1 MPEHTNNNN
10 NNNNNNNINDNY
22 NIFSYCYCYW
32 LCGRKAELKVY
43 TDFGNILN
51 LCKRCYE
58 IYDPLHRLKTV
69 KIEVE
74 KNDDDS

>member
-10 NNNNNNNINDNY
+10 NDNNINDNY

-32 LCGRKAELKVY
+32 LCGLKAELKVY
-43 TDFGNILN
+43 RLRKYLK

-58 IYDPLHRLKTV
+58 IYDPLHRLETV

-74 KNDDDS
+74 KNDDNS